1 MNISL
6 FVTSTMF
13 LGYLISGFF
22 TVYHAVNEKWYIT
35 YKDFYDCKSLPLSVI
50 LIQVINVCIMIY
62 LIVYNIFK
70 CVCKT
75 LTNTKSNIA
84 FSCGSVMFFLS
95 VISIYIYGFYVLVN
109 KECFAH
115 YKEKYPNLDIC
126 LEVALLVKLCI
137 ILVFM
142 FGCIF
147 TCVRKKIKK
156 KEHNKVLPDK
166 AKLLD

>member
-84 FSCGSVMFFLS
+84 FSCGSVMFFMT
-95 VISIYIYGFYVLVN
+95 VIGVYIYGFYVFVN

-115 YKEKYPNLDIC
+115 YKEKYPNLEVHSISKGHDLEWLVASCPPLGAALEYC
-126 LEVALLVKLCI
+126 LHVK
-137 ILVFM
+137 
-142 FGCIF
+142 
-147 TCVRKKIKK
+147 
-156 KEHNKVLPDK
+156 
-166 AKLLD
+166 KL